1 MDFPSLTHSQKYYEL
16 NYEQLEEKTEEMY
29 EKIEKDN
36 FIPDT
41 ILAIA
46 RGGWFPARILSDIYS
61 SKEIDVDIVSVTTK
75 FYTTI
80 GKTKSRPLLLQNLNQ
95 TLFDQRILIVDDV
108 SDSGTTLGFIRG
120 YAEFMGAKYTKLACV
135 FYKPQTKAKPD
146 YYVEKVPND
155 TWIIFPYEKRETKY
169 EQNKLK

>member
-1 MDFPSLTHSQKYYEL
+1 MADQKYYEL
-16 NYEQLEEKTEEMY
+16 SYDQLEEKTEEMY
-29 EKIEKDN
+29 RLIEKDN

-80 GKTKSRPLLLQNLNQ
+80 GKTKSRPLLLQHLNQ

-108 SDSGTTLGFIRG
+108 SDSGTTLKFVKG
-120 YAEFMGAKYTKLACV
+120 YAEFMGARYTKIACV
-135 FYKPQTKAKPD
+135 FYKPKTKTIPD
-146 YYVEKVPND
+146 YFVEEVPND
-155 TWIIFPYEKRETKY
+155 NWIVFPYEKREMNAQK
-169 EQNKLK
+169 KKI

>member
-46 RGGWFPARILSDIYS
+46 RGGWFTGRILSDIFN
-61 SKEIDVDIVSVTTK
+61 SKEIKVDK
-75 FYTTI
+75 
-80 GKTKSRPLLLQNLNQ
+80 
-95 TLFDQRILIVDDV
+95 
-108 SDSGTTLGFIRG
+108 
-120 YAEFMGAKYTKLACV
+120 
-135 FYKPQTKAKPD
+135 
-146 YYVEKVPND
+146 
-155 TWIIFPYEKRETKY
+155 
-169 EQNKLK
+169 